1 MDESMVRIVCA
12 ALAAI
17 FIGLIVLRR
26 RKTEE

>member
-1 MDESMVRIVCA
+1 MDESMIRIVCA
-12 ALAAI
+12 SLAAV

>member
-12 ALAAI
+12 ALAAV